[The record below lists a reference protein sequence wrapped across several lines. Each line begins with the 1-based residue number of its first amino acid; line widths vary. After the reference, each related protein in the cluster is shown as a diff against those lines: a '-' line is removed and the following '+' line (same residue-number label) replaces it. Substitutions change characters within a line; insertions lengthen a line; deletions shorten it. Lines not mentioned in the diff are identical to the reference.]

1 MNYIPISPKERDAML
16 ATIGVRSL
24 VDLFKDVPVQHRFP
38 KLDLPPALTEMDA
51 SAELQELALGNDNVR
66 TDLVSFLGAGAYNHY
81 IPSVVDHILRR
92 GEFYTAYTPYQPEIS
107 QGTLQAIF
115 EYQSLMAALTG
126 MEVSNA
132 SHYDGATAV
141 AEAVNM
147 AYAQFRGK
155 RTKVVIS
162 PTVHPQYRET
172 LRTYVQGMEL
182 ELAGDDASAVK
193 SDQPALPAPVP
204 PWPGRQDRQA
214 QVSRGEGLSVN
225 STEALIPLIDENT
238 ALVIVQY
245 PDFFGRIYDF
255 TKLIES
261 AHGKGALVCVAANP
275 IALAL
280 FKTPGEMGADMVVG
294 EGQPLGI
301 PLSYGGPYLGFF
313 TTRKQYIHKMAGRLV
328 GETVDSRGQRAFVL
342 TLTAREQHIKRERAT
357 SNICTNQGLMA
368 LASAVYLSVLG
379 QNGLRQVAELCYHK
393 AHYAA
398 GQIAKIPGYSLCFDA
413 PFFHEFSVCCPK
425 PVEAINDHLL
435 EHGILGGYDLGQHY
449 PSLKDHMLV
458 AVTEMNTRDEID
470 ALMDALS
477 EVSHD

>member
-1 MNYIPISPKERDAML
+1 MTYIPISPKERDAML
-16 ATIGVRSL
+16 ATIGVKSL
-24 VDLFKDVPVQHRFP
+24 DDLFNDIPAKHRFP
-38 KLDLPPALTEMDA
+38 KLDLPPALTEMEAAA
-51 SAELQELALGNDNVR
+51 SLAELAESNETTR
-66 TDLVSFLGAGAYNHY
+66 DLVSFLGAGVYNHY
-81 IPSVVDHILRR
+81 IPAAVDHILRR

-115 EYQSLMAALTG
+115 EYQSMMAALTG

-162 PTVHPQYRET
+162 PAVNPQYRAT
-172 LRTYVQGMEL
+172 VRTYTQGMGL
-182 ELAGDDASAVK
+182 TLAGDDSSK
-193 SDQPALPAPVP
+193 D
-204 PWPGRQDRQA
+204 
-214 QVSRGEGLSVN
+214 
-225 STEALIPLIDENT
+225 LIPNPESLIPNLDDNT

-245 PDFFGRIYDF
+245 PDFFGRIYDYAS
-255 TKLIES
+255 LIEA

-280 FKTPGEMGADMVVG
+280 LKTPGEMGADIAVG

-301 PLSYGGPYLGFF
+301 PMSFGGPYLGFF

-368 LASAVYLSVLG
+368 LASAVHLALLG
-379 QNGLRQVAELCYHK
+379 QRGLRQVAELCYHK

-398 GQIAKIPGYSLCFDA
+398 EKISKIPGYSLCFDT
-413 PFFHEFSVCCPK
+413 PFFHEFALCCPR
-425 PVEAINDHLL
+425 PVAEINAHLL
-435 EHGILGGYDLGQHY
+435 EHNILGGYDLGQDY
-449 PSLKDHMLV
+449 PALKDHMLL
-458 AVTEMNTRDEID
+458 AVTEMNSKDEID
-470 ALMDALS
+470 YLADVLA